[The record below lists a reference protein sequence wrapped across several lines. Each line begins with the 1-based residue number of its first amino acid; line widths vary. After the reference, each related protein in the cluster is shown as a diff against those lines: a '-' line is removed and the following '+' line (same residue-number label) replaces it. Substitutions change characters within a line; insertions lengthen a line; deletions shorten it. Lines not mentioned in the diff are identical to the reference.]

1 MQGFHEPVLLKA
13 ILERV
18 EIEKGTTYID
28 CTLGDGGYSIEIL
41 KRGGKVIGIDVDPS
55 ALKRARERFGE
66 EGIAPDQFELIQG
79 NFSELDSLLKTEKPR
94 KIEGILFDLGVS
106 TLALKTPDRG
116 FSFLAEGPLD
126 MRMDPNLTVTAAD
139 LINAGERQEL
149 NELFSKYG
157 EERLSFRFAKA
168 IVSQRE
174 IKINEKGIGI
184 TTTKELAEIL
194 EKAAGKRGRI
204 HPATRVFQALRI
216 AVNDELRVLETALPK
231 ALNIVSGGG
240 FIAVVSFHSLEDRIV
255 KNNFKDYEK
264 QGFGKN
270 ITKKPVTPSEVEIQ
284 SNPASRSGRLR
295 IFQKK

>member
-1 MQGFHEPVLLKA
+1 MQGFHEPVLLKE

-18 EIEKGTTYID
+18 EIEKGETYID
-28 CTLGDGGYSIEIL
+28 CTLGDGGYSLEIL
-41 KRGGKVIGIDVDPS
+41 KRGGRIIGIDVDPK
-55 ALKRARERFGE
+55 AIERARERFLE
-66 EGIAPDQFELIQG
+66 EGINGSQFELIQG
-79 NFSELDSLLKTEKPR
+79 NFSELDNLVKAEMQGRVKA
-94 KIEGILFDLGVS
+94 ILFDLGVS

>member
-1 MQGFHEPVLLKA
+1 
-13 ILERV
+13 
-18 EIEKGTTYID
+18 
-28 CTLGDGGYSIEIL
+28 
-41 KRGGKVIGIDVDPS
+41 
-55 ALKRARERFGE
+55 
-66 EGIAPDQFELIQG
+66 
-79 NFSELDSLLKTEKPR
+79 
-94 KIEGILFDLGVS
+94 
-106 TLALKTPDRG
+106 
-116 FSFLAEGPLD
+116 
-126 MRMDPNLTVTAAD
+126 
-139 LINAGERQEL
+139 
-149 NELFSKYG
+149 
-157 EERLSFRFAKA
+157 
-168 IVSQRE
+168 
-174 IKINEKGIGI
+174 
-184 TTTKELAEIL
+184 L